1 MVPFMITN
9 SPGVLHE
16 YSFNEPQKD
25 ERLSQPLSHQTI
37 LKTTTLQLRHKMAI
51 KI

>member
-16 YSFNEPQKD
+16 HSFNEPQKD
-25 ERLSQPLSHQTI
+25 ERLSQPL
-37 LKTTTLQLRHKMAI
+37 TLEPPSNFENSNPAVKA
-51 KI
+51 